1 VPLLPSYSTPPV
13 SPRRGFDICQRELL
27 IPSSAAASVRR
38 QSIYRPFSAFGGGRL
53 LVVAP
58 GVGGISISSASRSP
72 KRFRKAR
79 AANGVMDNDFMLRGQ
94 TLDVLSE
101 SPRLRTFNEGIEG
114 ATMTSKMAASV
125 RSPTQEAGN
134 VQDRASPARD
144 RGGPWRGLLVPLGL
158 VQRLRGALWQ
168 RGHTECVPV
177 RRSA

>member
-94 TLDVLSE
+94 SAGSGCGRSLACRHVAAH
-101 SPRLRTFNEGIEG
+101 RL
-114 ATMTSKMAASV
+114 AVDAA
-125 RSPTQEAGN
+125 
-134 VQDRASPARD
+134 
-144 RGGPWRGLLVPLGL
+144 
-158 VQRLRGALWQ
+158 
-168 RGHTECVPV
+168 
-177 RRSA
+177 